1 MKKPRQKNVSALNS
15 IVPMGP
21 AAKADRKTYK
31 VTLGHLKKGRR
42 HGKI

>member
-1 MKKPRQKNVSALNS
+1 MKGSKKKTISTINS

-31 VTLGHLKKGRR
+31 VTLGYLKKGRR